1 MKADERDLAIIEKI
15 LSYCRQIEDAH
26 TQFGR
31 DRERFFSN
39 TVYHNAV
46 ALCILQI
53 GELTNHISEDFK
65 AAHAGIPWKSIRG
78 MRNLVAHEYGNLDTT
93 IIWETATEDIVQ
105 LQRFCE
111 TVINEQY

>member
-26 TQFGR
+26 AQFGR
-31 DRERFFSN
+31 DRDCFFCN

-46 ALCILQI
+46 ALCIMQI
-53 GELTNHISEDFK
+53 GELTNHISEEFK

-93 IIWETATEDIVQ
+93 IIWETSTEDILQ
-105 LQRFCE
+105 LQSFCE
-111 TVINEQY
+111 TVLKE